1 MNNKIGLIMVLMV
14 LVSLNF
20 TVVSGD
26 RGAVTLNPLIQ
37 IEENTQNAIIAWN
50 GTEEVLILSTDITSS
65 ESTPVLELL
74 PLPSNPLE
82 VKEGSFESFTKLQ
95 EIANEKLKYYY
106 GVAKRYS
113 PSKARA
119 NISEGRIEITFQSN
133 IGVHNITIVKVNN
146 FTYFVEWTNNFAK
159 QKGFENINFSTNFQN
174 CIKDYLNRGIKF
186 FVFDFIEINETKQS
200 VNPIIYRFNTNYLY
214 YPMNITAFSDAG
226 ETFTTSVIRLLLLT
240 EGMIKEDVISKIFPD
255 PLSSL
260 GVKINLKKEELKEIS
275 SDVYNLFKG
284 DLFLT
289 VITYNGFLSNLKVDL
304 TASQEDF
311 TYPNLELD
319 FEKEIL
325 IERGKSKIV
334 NVALKNISDA
344 KHSYIELSIEGDI
357 QGVQHDWFSI
367 KPSSYYFLEEGNE
380 TTFEVLFTIPI
391 NVSPGRYNLS
401 YIASLYPV
409 SGYHL
414 LYGYGLK
421 KIENATLIV
430 YDVYG
435 AASEFREEIG
445 ELKSEIGFLSS
456 IIIFGMIL
464 VVSISVV
471 ITIMA
476 IISIKIKK

>member
-214 YPMNITAFSDAG
+214 YPMNITAFSNAG
-226 ETFTTSVIRLLLLT
+226 ETFTT
-240 EGMIKEDVISKIFPD
+240 
-255 PLSSL
+255 
-260 GVKINLKKEELKEIS
+260 
-275 SDVYNLFKG
+275 
-284 DLFLT
+284 
-289 VITYNGFLSNLKVDL
+289 
-304 TASQEDF
+304 
-311 TYPNLELD
+311 
-319 FEKEIL
+319 
-325 IERGKSKIV
+325 
-334 NVALKNISDA
+334 
-344 KHSYIELSIEGDI
+344 
-357 QGVQHDWFSI
+357 
-367 KPSSYYFLEEGNE
+367 
-380 TTFEVLFTIPI
+380 
-391 NVSPGRYNLS
+391 
-401 YIASLYPV
+401 
-409 SGYHL
+409 
-414 LYGYGLK
+414 
-421 KIENATLIV
+421 
-430 YDVYG
+430 
-435 AASEFREEIG
+435 
-445 ELKSEIGFLSS
+445 
-456 IIIFGMIL
+456 
-464 VVSISVV
+464 
-471 ITIMA
+471 
-476 IISIKIKK
+476 